1 MIQIEP
7 GATDTGLPMI
17 LWQNVLAQG
26 TLAASSEAPD
36 GFGTNALGPQ
46 TYDYWTPTSVP
57 ATLAVTLAS
66 ARQCDACAIFG
77 HTLASAGATLQ
88 VQHWNGSTW
97 VTVAT
102 ATPTTDEPLLFIF
115 PAVSSTQW
123 RIRLTGAVASI
134 SIAMIGKRLVVP
146 GGVQTGYVT
155 LDMAKSIELI
165 ASSSVTGQFFPSR
178 VNRKGAQ
185 TTISFATQ
193 EREWIE
199 AEATG
204 FIDHFNGG
212 GTFAWAGAPDLLP
225 RDLGYCR
232 RAGGVLAATYDA
244 GAIYGELAMEVDA
257 YVN

>member
-7 GATDTGLPMI
+7 LAAATGLPMI

-26 TLAASSEAPD
+26 TLLASSETLD
-36 GFGTNALGPQ
+36 GFAANALGPQ
-46 TYDYWTPTSVP
+46 TYDFWTSASVP
-57 ATLAVTLAS
+57 ATLAVTLGA
-66 ARQCDACAIFG
+66 AQECDACAIFG
-77 HTLASAGATLQ
+77 HTLGTAGATIE
-88 VQHWNGSTW
+88 VQYWDGAAW

-102 ATPTTDEPLLFIF
+102 ASPTNDEPLLFIF

-123 RIRLTGAVASI
+123 RIRITGAVASI
-134 SIAMIGKRLVVP
+134 SIAMIGKRLIVP
-146 GGVQTGYVT
+146 GGIQTGYVT
-155 LDMAKSIELI
+155 LDMAKSVELI
-165 ASSSVTGQFFPSR
+165 ASSSVTGQFFSAR

-185 TTISFATQ
+185 TSIAFATQ
-193 EREWIE
+193 ERDWIE
-199 AEATG
+199 TQAQD
-204 FIDHFNGG
+204 FIDHFNAG
-212 GTFAWAGAPDLLP
+212 GTFVWASAPDLLT